1 MENANGGSAL
11 ALLVLGILAASYADD
26 DFSTTVAAA
35 EDVAVLADDFSGW
48 AYFHDRRGVY
58 GAEGGLELAMGL
70 PSASKR

>member
-1 MENANGGSAL
+1 MENANGGLAL
-11 ALLVLGILAASYADD
+11 ALLVLRILAASDTND
-26 DFSTTVAAA
+26 NLSTTVAAA

-58 GAEGGLELAMGL
+58 GVEGGLELAMGL